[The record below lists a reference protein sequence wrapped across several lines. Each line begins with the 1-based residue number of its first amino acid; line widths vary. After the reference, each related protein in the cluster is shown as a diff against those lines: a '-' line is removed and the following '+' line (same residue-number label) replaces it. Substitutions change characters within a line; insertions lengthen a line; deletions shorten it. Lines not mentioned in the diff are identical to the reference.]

1 MKSMTVNP
9 SVNVVERPVSES
21 CGASERIR
29 PRWLPRGAGFDDGLM
44 GVALLAGPAN
54 VIMQLG
60 RPGVGY
66 GVMESRVESGR
77 VDRHPVKRAR
87 TTFTY
92 LAVATRGTDEQK
104 KAYRRAVNRSHAQVF
119 STEESPVSY
128 NAFDRDLQLWVAAC
142 LYKGGVDV
150 YRMFVGEMDE
160 ETADQHYRDGMALGT
175 TLQMPA
181 EMWPADRVA
190 FDAYWQESL
199 AKVHID
205 DAVRDYLLPIAAS
218 RMRGVRLPAALQT
231 RSEATGLLI
240 TTGFLPQKF
249 RDEMHLEWNARKQRE
264 FDRLM
269 RAIRVANNIAPP
281 FVRAFPFNVLL
292 HDLNWRIRTGRPL
305 V

>member
-1 MKSMTVNP
+1 MTSHLP
-9 SVNVVERPVSES
+9 TSVVERPVS
-21 CGASERIR
+21 ASSGSTAPRR
-29 PRWLPRGAGFDDGLM
+29 PWWLRGGAGFDDGLM
-44 GVALLAGPAN
+44 GIALLAGPAN

-77 VDRHPVKRAR
+77 VDRHPIKRAR

-92 LAVATRGTDEQK
+92 LAVATRGTEEQRR
-104 KAYRRAVNRSHAQVF
+104 AYRRAVNRSHAQVF
-119 STEESPVSY
+119 STDESPVSY
-128 NAFDRDLQLWVAAC
+128 NAFDLDLQLWVAAC

-150 YRMFVGEMDE
+150 YRTFVGEMDDA
-160 ETADQHYRDGMALGT
+160 TADQHYRDGMALGT

-181 EMWPADRVA
+181 EMWPADRAA
-190 FDAYWQESL
+190 FDRYWQESL
-199 AKVHID
+199 GKVRID
-205 DAVRDYLLPIAAS
+205 DAVREYLYPIAVS
-218 RMRGVRLPAALQT
+218 RMRGVRLPAPLQNF
-231 RSEATGLLI
+231 SESTALLI
-240 TTGFLPQKF
+240 TAGFLPQKF
-249 RDEMHLEWNARKQRE
+249 RDEMHFEWNAGKQRE

-269 RAIRVANNIAPP
+269 RAIRLANNIAPS

>member
-1 MKSMTVNP
+1 MSLRP
-9 SVNVVERPVSES
+9 STSVVERPVSES
-21 CGASERIR
+21 TPGTVRKR
-29 PRWLPRGAGFDDGLM
+29 PFWLPRGAGFDDGLM

-77 VDRHPVKRAR
+77 VDRHPIKRAR

-92 LAVATRGTDEQK
+92 LAVATRGSDEQK
-104 KAYRRAVNRSHAQVF
+104 QAYRRAVNHSHAQVF
-119 STEESPVSY
+119 STDESPMSY
-128 NAFDRDLQLWVAAC
+128 NAFDKDLQLWVAAC

-150 YRMFVGEMDE
+150 YRTFVGEMDDA
-160 ETADQHYRDGMALGT
+160 TADQHYLDGMALGT
-175 TLQMPA
+175 TLQVPA
-181 EMWPADRVA
+181 EMWPADRAA
-190 FDAYWQESL
+190 FDRYWQESL
-199 AKVHID
+199 AKVRID
-205 DAVRDYLLPIAAS
+205 DAVREYLYPIAVS
-218 RMRGVRLPAALQT
+218 RMRGVRLPAPLQN
-231 RSEATGLLI
+231 RSEAAALLI

-269 RAIRVANNIAPP
+269 RAIRLANNLAPP

-292 HDLNWRIRTGRPL
+292 HDLDWRIRTGRPL

>member
-1 MKSMTVNP
+1 MTIHLP
-9 SVNVVERPVSES
+9 TSVVERPVSES
-21 CGASERIR
+21 SGSAAPRR
-29 PRWLPRGAGFDDGLM
+29 PWWLRRGAGFDDGLM
-44 GVALLAGPAN
+44 GIALLAGPAN

-77 VDRHPVKRAR
+77 IDRHPIKRAR

-92 LAVATRGTDEQK
+92 LAVATRGTEEQK
-104 KAYRRAVNRSHAQVF
+104 RAYRRAVNRSHAQVF
-119 STEESPVSY
+119 STDESPVSY

-150 YRMFVGEMDE
+150 YRTFVGEMDDA
-160 ETADQHYRDGMALGT
+160 TADQHYRDGMALGT

-181 EMWPADRVA
+181 EIWPADRAA
-190 FDAYWQESL
+190 FDRYWQESL
-199 AKVHID
+199 TKIRID
-205 DAVRDYLLPIAAS
+205 DAVREYLYPIAVS
-218 RMRGVRLPAALQT
+218 RMRGVRLPAPLQHF
-231 RSEATGLLI
+231 SESTALLI
-240 TTGFLPQKF
+240 TAGFLPQKF
-249 RDEMHLEWNARKQRE
+249 RDEMHFEWNAGKQRE

-269 RAIRVANNIAPP
+269 RTIRLANNIAPP